1 MSGSTLLRGTML
13 LTAAT
18 FLSKLLG
25 MIYVIPFEALVG
37 NTGGTL
43 LGFAYIPYTIFISVS
58 TVGVP
63 LAVSKFV
70 SKYNALGDYYT
81 GRRVFKIGMGLMAVT
96 GILAFLIMYFSAG
109 FLADLSISDNP
120 NGITKEDV
128 TEVIQMISFALL
140 IIPGMSIVRGFF
152 QGYEYMEPTAVS
164 QVIEQILRIAFLLIS
179 VYIVMEM
186 GSGDIPTAVN
196 FASFAAFIG
205 AIASAVVLWYFWRK
219 QKPMLD
225 DRMEQQTEQ
234 TDISIQKLLKELL
247 TYAGPFVLVGIA
259 TPLYQQVDS
268 LTFNRAMAAAGNGDI
283 AEQLFGVVNL
293 YSHKLVI
300 IPVTLATGLSLAL
313 LPTITKSFTEGKEQQ
328 LKHQLNQALQIIV
341 VLILPAVVGIATLSH
356 EAYGTFF
363 GVTLSEGGTIGISEQ
378 GNLLRW
384 YAPVALFYALFTV
397 TSSILQGLNKQRFAV
412 VSLGAGFLLKVI
424 LNVPFITW
432 FGAKGIILTT
442 GIAVLTAVVL
452 NLWKIHSA
460 ADFSYKQIY
469 KRTLFVLILTIL
481 MTIIVLVVKW
491 LLSLTGLHYENGR
504 FAALGVLLIS
514 AGIGGTF
521 YLWVAYQTTL
531 LERVLGNRVKVLDRF
546 LKRK

>member
-37 NTGGTL
+37 DTGGTL
-43 LGFAYIPYTIFISVS
+43 LSFAYIPYTIFISIS
-58 TVGVP
+58 TIGVP

-81 GRRVFKIGMGLMAVT
+81 GRRVFKAGMSLMAIT
-96 GILAFLIMYFSAG
+96 GVLSFIIMYSSAG
-109 FLADLSISDNP
+109 LLAEFSISDDAQ
-120 NGITKEDV
+120 GITKEDV
-128 TEVIQMISFALL
+128 TQVIQMISFALL

-152 QGYEYMEPTAVS
+152 QGYEYMEPTAFS
-164 QVIEQILRIAFLLIS
+164 QVVEQLVRIAFLLIS
-179 VYIVMEM
+179 VYVVMEL

-205 AIASAVVLWYFWRK
+205 AIASVAVLWFFWRK

-225 DRMEQQTEQ
+225 ERIEQQQETV
-234 TDISIQKLLKELL
+234 DISMQSLFKELL
-247 TYAGPFVLVGIA
+247 TYAGPFVLVGLA
-259 TPLYQQVDS
+259 TPLYQQIDS
-268 LTFNRAMAAAGNGDI
+268 LTFSRAMAEAGNGEI
-283 AEQLFGVVNL
+283 AEKLFGIVNL

-313 LPTITKSFTEGKEQQ
+313 LPTITKSFTEDRRQQ
-328 LKHQLNQALQIIV
+328 LNNQLNQALQIII
-341 VLILPAVVGIATLSH
+341 VLIFPAVVGISVLSY

-363 GVTLSEGGTIGISEQ
+363 GVTIGDSGTVGIEQQ

-384 YAPVALFYALFTV
+384 YAPVAMFYALFTV

-412 VSLGAGFLLKVI
+412 ISLGAGVLLKLI
-424 LNVPFITW
+424 LNIPFIHW

-442 GIAVLTAVVL
+442 GIAASTAVAL
-452 NLWKIHSA
+452 NLWKIRSA
-460 ADFSYKQIY
+460 ANFSYKQIY
-469 KRTLFVLILTIL
+469 KRSLFIIILTIL
-481 MTIIVLVVKW
+481 MTVIVLVVKW
-491 LLSLTGLHYENGR
+491 LLSLTGLSYENGR
-504 FAALGVLLIS
+504 FQSLTVLLIS
-514 AGIGGTF
+514 AGVGGLF